1 MRDLFHGEAQ
11 YGDRSLENG
20 PDINKAAQI
29 GSFAISRADA
39 WSPVRTTVFLT
50 VLLYTLLL
58 SAAAA
63 AQTPFVTDDADV
75 TETGKVHLEFLNEYD
90 VLQRSAEPSL
100 RQNTTLVSVTVGVHK
115 NVEVGVEVPA
125 IIIFNTA
132 DTFPRRPLG
141 LSDVGANVKV
151 KLKSE
156 KQGSV
161 LPALGFVFA
170 VRFPTGNT
178 ARDLGSGVAN
188 YQVYGIA
195 EKSLTKK
202 IKLRGN
208 AGLFLAG
215 NTAEGALGVRTTN
228 NGRLFT
234 GGVSITKQ
242 YSERLLLG
250 AELTGVANGSLELS
264 EGQLQTMFG
273 GNYQLT
279 KKLALDAGVVIGRF
293 PASPRFGFLLGF
305 SYDF

>member
-1 MRDLFHGEAQ
+1 MRDPFHGETE
-11 YGDRSLENG
+11 YGHRSPEHDPHFNRPALAL
-20 PDINKAAQI
+20 IAA
-29 GSFAISRADA
+29 
-39 WSPVRTTVFLT
+39 
-50 VLLYTLLL
+50 LLCTFL
-58 SAAAA
+58 SAAASS
-63 AQTPFVTDDADV
+63 QTPFVTDDADV
-75 TETGKVHLEFLNEYD
+75 TERGKVHLEFLNEYD

-100 RQNTTLVSVTVGVHK
+100 RQNATLLSVTVGVYK

-132 DTFPRRPLG
+132 DTIPRRPLG
-141 LSDVGANVKV
+141 LSDVGANVKM
-151 KLKSE
+151 KLNSE
-156 KQGSV
+156 KPGSRM
-161 LPALGFVFA
+161 PALGFVFA
-170 VRFPTGNT
+170 VRFPTGNR

-188 YQVYGIA
+188 YQIYGIA

-208 AGLFLAG
+208 AGVFLAG
-215 NTAEGALGVRTTN
+215 NTAEGVLGVRTTN

-234 GGVSITKQ
+234 GGISITKQ
-242 YSERLLLG
+242 YTERLLLG
-250 AELTGVANGSLELS
+250 AELTGVTNGSLELS

-279 KKLALDAGVVIGRF
+279 KKLALDAGIVIGRF